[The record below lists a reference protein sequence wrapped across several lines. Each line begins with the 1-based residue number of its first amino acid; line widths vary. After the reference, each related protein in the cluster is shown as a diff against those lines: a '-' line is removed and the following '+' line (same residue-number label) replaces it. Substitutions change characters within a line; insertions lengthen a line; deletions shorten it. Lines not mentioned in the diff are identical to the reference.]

1 MTQLDSDLLRTFLAV
16 AETGSVTGGAHRIG
30 RSQSATSLQIK
41 QLEGIV
47 GQPLF
52 RRHGRGVTPSA
63 AGDRLLPVARR
74 VTRSLDLALADL
86 RGEGLSG
93 TLRIGVSDDH
103 SRSALA
109 HVIADFGSRHPDVEL
124 EVQCALGAGFDAALT
139 AGSLDLAVFEVP
151 EPSQRDEVL
160 REDSLVWMANRDRDF
175 EAEDVLPI
183 AVFDRECWWRD
194 VALAG
199 LEAADR
205 RHRIVFTS
213 ESAVGVQSAVRAGIA
228 AGLLGEAAYRDGASP
243 LPGMDIRHPSFLVL
257 RRASTSTGE
266 ATDAMSEALRRAFQ
280 ADGNAPGFAR
290 LDPANRE

>member
-30 RSQSATSLQIK
+30 RSQSATSLRIK

-86 RGEGLSG
+86 RGGGFERHAPDRRVRRSQPLRPCPCHRGFRLAASGCRIGGPVRARGRLRRRVDRRVRWTWRSSRCLSLRSG
-93 TLRIGVSDDH
+93 TRCCARTAWCGWPTGIETSKPKTFCRLRCSTANAGGGM
-103 SRSALA
+103 SR
-109 HVIADFGSRHPDVEL
+109 
-124 EVQCALGAGFDAALT
+124 
-139 AGSLDLAVFEVP
+139 
-151 EPSQRDEVL
+151 
-160 REDSLVWMANRDRDF
+160 W
-175 EAEDVLPI
+175 
-183 AVFDRECWWRD
+183 
-194 VALAG
+194 AG

-228 AGLLGEAAYRDGASP
+228 AGLLGEAAYRDGVSP
-243 LPGMDIRHPSFLVL
+243 LPGMDIRHPSLS
-257 RRASTSTGE
+257 RASTG
-266 ATDAMSEALRRAFQ
+266 LQ
-280 ADGNAPGFAR
+280 HPPAR
-290 LDPANRE
+290 PPTP